1 MILHN
6 NINHLQVLTMTVT
19 PLSKPAK
26 PEPAP
31 KPKAK
36 RTLEDVTAELERVVA
51 KLKEHGLYQ

>member
-6 NINHLQVLTMTVT
+6 NINHLQVITMTVT

-31 KPKAK
+31 KQPK
-36 RTLEDVTAELERVVA
+36 RTLEDVSAELERVVA